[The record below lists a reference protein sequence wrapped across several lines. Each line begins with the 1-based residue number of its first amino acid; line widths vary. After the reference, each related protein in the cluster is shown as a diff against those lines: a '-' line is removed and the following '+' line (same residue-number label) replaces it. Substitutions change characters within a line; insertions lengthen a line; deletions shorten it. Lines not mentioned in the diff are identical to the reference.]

1 MVPHFRTL
9 GIAAATCATLAVGS
23 AVAQAQGAVQGQGEV
38 NVYTDRQPF
47 LIDPLLEAFTA
58 ETGTKVNVVYAKS
71 GIEERLKAE
80 GRNSPADV
88 VMTVDV
94 GRLVN
99 MKDEGLTQAVSSDT
113 LTANIPAEFR
123 GSEGHWFGQTFRARP
138 LAVHKG
144 RVDASKLTSYLDLAN
159 PEWKGRI
166 CIRPGDN
173 DYNLGLIASVIA
185 HEGEAKAKEWLQ
197 GVKANLARKPQG
209 NDRAQAKAVFEG
221 ECDIAI
227 INTYYVGAM
236 MDNPEQRPWAEAVKL
251 VFPDQDTYGAHIN
264 VSGAVVTKHAPN
276 RAEAVKLLEFLTSNK
291 AQKMYAEGNT
301 EYPVKPGV
309 ERAELVKSWGE
320 PKFDAASLEA
330 VAKHKS
336 AALRL
341 VNEVAFND
349 GP

>member
-1 MVPHFRTL
+1 MVSPLRSL
-9 GIAAATCATLAVGS
+9 GLAAAACASLA
-23 AVAQAQGAVQGQGEV
+23 AGATAALAQGEV

-58 ETGTKVNVVYAKS
+58 DTGIKVNVVYAKS

-99 MKDEGLTQAVSSDT
+99 MKKEGLTQAVSSEK
-113 LTANIPAEFR
+113 LAANIPAGLR
-123 GSEGHWFGQTFRARP
+123 GSDGHWYGQTFRSRP
-138 LAVHKG
+138 LAVSKD
-144 RVDASKLTSYLDLAN
+144 RVDPATLTSYLDLAK

-166 CIRPGDN
+166 CVRPGDN

-185 HEGEAKAKEWLQ
+185 HEGEAKAKEWLL
-197 GVKANLARKPQG
+197 GVKANLAQKPQG
-209 NDRAQAKAVFEG
+209 NDRGQAKAVFEG
-221 ECDIAI
+221 QCDVAI
-227 INTYYVGAM
+227 LNTYYMGAM
-236 MDNPEQRPWAEAVKL
+236 MKDPEQRAWAEAVRL
-251 VFPDQDTYGAHIN
+251 VFPDQNSHGAHIN
-264 VSGAVVTKHAPN
+264 VSGAVVTKNAPN
-276 RAEAVKLLEFLTSNK
+276 LANAVALLEYLSEDK

-320 PKFDAASLEA
+320 PKFDTTSLEA
-330 VAKHKS
+330 VAEYQG

-341 VNEVAFND
+341 VNETAFND

>member
-1 MVPHFRTL
+1 MVFRYRAF
-9 GIAAATCATLAVGS
+9 GLA
-23 AVAQAQGAVQGQGEV
+23 AVACAALSAGAASARAEGEV

-47 LIDPLLEAFTA
+47 LIDPLLEAFTTD
-58 ETGTKVNVVYAKS
+58 TGTKVNVVYAKS

-94 GRLVN
+94 GRLVM
-99 MKDEGLTQAVSSDT
+99 MKKEGLTQAVSSDV
-113 LTANIPAEFR
+113 LNANIPAGLR
-123 GSEGHWFGQTFRARP
+123 GSDGHWYGLTFRSRP
-138 LAVHKG
+138 LAVAKD
-144 RVDASKLTSYLDLAN
+144 RVDPATLTSYMDLAK

-166 CIRPGDN
+166 CTRPGDN

-185 HEGEAKAKEWLQ
+185 HQGEAKAKEWLQ

-209 NDRAQAKAVFEG
+209 NDRAQAKAVHEG
-221 ECDIAI
+221 LCDVAI
-227 INTYYVGAM
+227 INTYYMGAM
-236 MDNPEQRPWAEAVKL
+236 MNDPEQRAWAEAVRL
-251 VFPDQDTYGAHIN
+251 VFPDQDGAGAHIN
-264 VSGAVVTKHAPN
+264 VSGAVVTAHAPN
-276 RAEAVKLLEFLTSNK
+276 RANAIKLLEYLSQDK

-309 ERAELVKSWGE
+309 ERAALVKTWGE
-320 PKFDAASLEA
+320 PKFDTHSLEDIA
-330 VAKHKS
+330 EYKDD
-336 AALRL
+336 ALRL

>member
-1 MVPHFRTL
+1 MMASRFRSL
-9 GIAAATCATLAVGS
+9 GLAAAACTTLFAAAS
-23 AVAQAQGAVQGQGEV
+23 AAQAQGEV

-58 ETGTKVNVVYAKS
+58 DTGVKVNVVYAKS

-99 MKDEGLTQAVSSDT
+99 MKKEGLTQAVSSDVLNT
-113 LTANIPAEFR
+113 NIPAGLR
-123 GSEGHWFGQTFRARP
+123 GSEGHWYGLTFRSRP
-138 LAVHKG
+138 LAVSTD
-144 RVDASKLTSYLDLAN
+144 RVAADAISTYADLAK

-166 CIRPGDN
+166 CVRAGDN

-197 GVKANLARKPQG
+197 AVKGNLARKPQG
-209 NDRAQAKAVFEG
+209 NDRAQAKAVYEG
-221 ECDIAI
+221 LCDVAI
-227 INTYYVGAM
+227 INTYYMGAM
-236 MDNPEQRPWAEAVKL
+236 MEDPEQRAWAESVRL
-251 VFPDQDTYGAHIN
+251 VFPDQATFGAHIN
-264 VSGAVVTKHAPN
+264 VSGAVVAAHAPN
-276 RAEAVKLLEFLTSNK
+276 RDNAVKLLEYLSQDK

-320 PKFDAASLEA
+320 PKFDTQSLEA
-330 VAKHKS
+330 IAEHKDE
-336 AALRL
+336 ALRL

>member
-1 MVPHFRTL
+1 MVPHFRML
-9 GIAAATCATLAVGS
+9 GIAAATCATLAAGS
-23 AVAQAQGAVQGQGEV
+23 TAAQAQGEV

-47 LIDPLLEAFTA
+47 LIDPLLEAFTT

-94 GRLVN
+94 GRLVD
-99 MKDEGLTQAVSSDT
+99 MKREGLTQSVSSDT
-113 LTANIPAEFR
+113 LSTNIPAEFR
-123 GSEGHWFGQTFRARP
+123 GSEGHWYGLTFRSRP
-138 LAVHKG
+138 LAVHKE
-144 RVDASKLTSYLDLAN
+144 RVDASKLNSYLDLAD

-227 INTYYVGAM
+227 INTYYMGAM
-236 MDNPEQRPWAEAVKL
+236 MDNPEQRPWAEAVTL
-251 VFPDQDTYGAHIN
+251 VFPDQNSYGAHIN

-276 RAEAVKLLEFLTSNK
+276 REGAVKLLEFLTSDK
-291 AQKMYAEGNT
+291 AQEMYAKGNT

-309 ERAELVKSWGE
+309 ERADLVKSWGE

-330 VAKHKS
+330 IAEHKS

-341 VNEVAFND
+341 VNEVAFNE

>member
-1 MVPHFRTL
+1 MVSRFRSIGL
-9 GIAAATCATLAVGS
+9 AAVACATLTA
-23 AVAQAQGAVQGQGEV
+23 GAAAAHAEGEV

-58 ETGTKVNVVYAKS
+58 DTGIKVNVVYAKA

-94 GRLVN
+94 GRLVK
-99 MKDEGLTQAVSSDT
+99 MKTEGLTQSVSSDV
-113 LTANIPAEFR
+113 LNANIPAGLR
-123 GSEGHWFGQTFRARP
+123 GSEGHWYGLTFRSRP
-138 LAVHKG
+138 LAVSKD
-144 RVDASKLTSYLDLAN
+144 RVDASKLTTYLDLAN

-166 CIRPGDN
+166 CTRAGDS

-185 HEGEAKAKEWLQ
+185 HEGDAKAKEWLQ

-209 NDRAQAKAVFEG
+209 NDRAQAKAVYEG
-221 ECDIAI
+221 QCDIAI
-227 INTYYVGAM
+227 INTYYMGAM
-236 MDNPEQRPWAEAVKL
+236 MDDPEQRPWAEAVRL
-251 VFPDQDTYGAHIN
+251 VFPDQQGAGAHIN
-264 VSGAVVTKHAPN
+264 VSGAVVTAHAPN
-276 RAEAVKLLEFLTSNK
+276 RDNAVKLLEYLSQDK

-309 ERAELVKSWGE
+309 ERADLVKSWGE
-320 PKFDAASLEA
+320 PKFDTHSLEA
-330 VAKHKS
+330 IAEHKDE
-336 AALRL
+336 ALRL